1 MKIEVNLS
9 NSTIDFLLLP
19 LSPSFALLLIHIVDF
34 FLVNFS
40 PFLWCARICHVYHEV
55 NSSAD
60 QLVNLTSCFNVQW
73 LFHDRCGV
81 SHARDFVGLA

>member
-19 LSPSFALLLIHIVDF
+19 LSPSFALLLIHIRDF

-60 QLVNLTSCFNVQW
+60 QLVNLLLLLGWVHELLQRPVAFS
-73 LFHDRCGV
+73 
-81 SHARDFVGLA
+81 